1 MNSSNNPFFFVY
13 QCFISLIQSIS
24 TQPTFLEVT
33 SKLSPDVVNQVIPI
47 FLIVSITYL
56 FTYQH
61 YLSTQST
68 LDFHERWLLDE
79 LRFRNTSSWAENEA
93 DLINISKVLW
103 KLISSSHCEAP
114 EIIKRLVETRSGVSN
129 LTVEQK
135 TEICYDVFR
144 TMKKYEEHL
153 KLGSAHDIT
162 PIVIEALHH
171 LSLMNLHLAFEVSN
185 YMVFNFLSNA
195 ARK

>member
-1 MNSSNNPFFFVY
+1 MNSSNNPFSFVY
-13 QCFISLIQSIS
+13 VCFISLIQAIA

-33 SKLSPDVVNQVIPI
+33 SKLSPDMVNQVIPI
-47 FLIVSITYL
+47 FLIVWITYL

-93 DLINISKVLW
+93 DLIILSKLLW
-103 KLISSSHCEAP
+103 KLISSTHCEAP
-114 EIIKRLVETRSGVSN
+114 EIIKLLVESRSGVSN

-135 TEICYDVFR
+135 TEICYDIFR
-144 TMKKYEEHL
+144 TRKKYEEHL
-153 KLGSAHDIT
+153 KLGSSHDIT
-162 PIVIEALHH
+162 PVVMEALHH

-185 YMVFNFLSNA
+185 WI
-195 ARK
+195 